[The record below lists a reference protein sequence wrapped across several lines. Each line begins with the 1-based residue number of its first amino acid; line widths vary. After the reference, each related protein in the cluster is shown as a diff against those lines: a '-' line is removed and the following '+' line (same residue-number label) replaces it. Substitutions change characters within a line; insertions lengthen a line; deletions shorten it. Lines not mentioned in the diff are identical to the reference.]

1 MTHNVF
7 GGTVNLTQSSVMT
20 SMVWKWHV
28 FFVTVIARHMR
39 WGRQEDAHEFL
50 RYVVDALQ
58 RSALVGLSKYV
69 IDYASVMLCT
79 DTDTRAI

>member
-1 MTHNVF
+1 
-7 GGTVNLTQSSVMT
+7 
-20 SMVWKWHV
+20 
-28 FFVTVIARHMR
+28 MR

-69 IDYASVMLCT
+69 IIGRLLLSKESISQSNLSFLKCCLNKILGDVSYEY
-79 DTDTRAI
+79 